1 MVNQINNLSLTQ
13 SNLPS
18 GGSGG
23 DGPHLFLDQTEAWRA
38 EKTFVETLP
47 LLISGSWW
55 PALPPPPP
63 PCLKIWIR
71 HCSPHLP
78 VSDHSK
84 WSITRITSGL
94 SFWEEAPT
102 HLLFGREFIDL
113 SRIPV
118 KKGIKSRVGW
128 TKHSDLY
135 EIVHPNL
142 VLIFLCL
149 LTGAECGKGLLH
161 AISKP
166 PLSNVATC
174 SHWKFF
180 VYSEWLSTCCR

>member
-23 DGPHLFLDQTEAWRA
+23 DGPHLFLNQTEAWRA

-55 PALPPPPP
+55 PALPPPLSQDLDPALLPAPP
-63 PCLKIWIR
+63 RKRPLKMVDYENNLR
-71 HCSPHLP
+71 
-78 VSDHSK
+78 VV
-84 WSITRITSGL
+84 
-94 SFWEEAPT
+94 FWGEAPT

-135 EIVHPNL
+135 EIVHPSL

-149 LTGAECGKGLLH
+149 LTGGSGMRERPIAC
-161 AISKP
+161 
-166 PLSNVATC
+166 N
-174 SHWKFF
+174 F
-180 VYSEWLSTCCR
+180 

>member
-47 LLISGSWW
+47 ALL
-55 PALPPPPP
+55 PAPPRKRP
-63 PCLKIWIR
+63 LKMVDYENNLR
-71 HCSPHLP
+71 
-78 VSDHSK
+78 VV
-84 WSITRITSGL
+84 
-94 SFWEEAPT
+94 FWEEAPT

-118 KKGIKSRVGW
+118 KKGIKSRVRW
-128 TKHSDLY
+128 TKQSDLY
-135 EIVHPNL
+135 EIVHPSL

-149 LTGAECGKGLLH
+149 LTGGSGMRERPIAC
-161 AISKP
+161 
-166 PLSNVATC
+166 N
-174 SHWKFF
+174 F
-180 VYSEWLSTCCR
+180 